1 MEQNIKSEERLDI
14 LKKIEELEIEGKFD
28 VDPENDPPT
37 IPLKEGE
44 VDFLKK
50 KLSSKIKSKV
60 ADKVSFMFFNNL
72 IKKGV
77 IVIDGYKGLD
87 NLKNLNSGAIVTANH
102 FNPFDSIPI
111 HKVFKEYQRKRQLFK
126 IIREGNY
133 NFPGLFGFFMKHCY
147 TLPLSD
153 NFKVMKECMH
163 SVDVLLKEGKFV
175 LVYAEQS
182 LWWNY
187 RKPKPL
193 KDGAFRF
200 AAKNNV
206 PVLPTFTTMRD
217 TDKLDE
223 NGFPI
228 QGYTLHILEPIY
240 PDSSLSFKENVE
252 MMKKKNQE
260 VWKEVY
266 EKVYEKE
273 LIYLTKENN

>member
-1 MEQNIKSEERLDI
+1 MEEIKKSEERLEI
-14 LKKIEELEIEGKFD
+14 LKKIDELEKEGKFD
-28 VDPENDPPT
+28 VDPEIDPPT
-37 IPLKEGE
+37 VPLKPGE
-44 VDFLKK
+44 VDFLRKK
-50 KLSSKIKSKV
+50 FSSKVKAKF
-60 ADKVSFMFFNNL
+60 ADKVSFSYFNNL

-77 IVIDGYKGLD
+77 IVIDGYEGLD
-87 NLKNLNSGAIVTANH
+87 NLKNLNTGAIVTANH

-111 HKVFKEYQRKRQLFK
+111 HKVFKKYQRKRQLYK

-163 SVDVLLKEGKFV
+163 AVDTLLQNGKFV

-193 KDGAFRF
+193 KEGAFRF

-217 TDKLDE
+217 TDKLDQ

-228 QGYTLHILEPIY
+228 QAYTLHILEPIY
-240 PDSSLSFKENVE
+240 PDASLSLKENIQMLKE
-252 MMKKKNQE
+252 KNEQA
-260 VWKEVY
+260 WKELY
-266 EKVYEKE
+266 EKVYGIP
-273 LIYLTKENN
+273 LTYLTKEND